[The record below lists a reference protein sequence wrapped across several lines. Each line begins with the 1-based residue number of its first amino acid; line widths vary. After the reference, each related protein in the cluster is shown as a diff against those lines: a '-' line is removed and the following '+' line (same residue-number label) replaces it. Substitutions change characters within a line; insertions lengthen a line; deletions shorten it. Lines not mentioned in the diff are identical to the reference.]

1 MNILDG
7 DLNVVASQSYQGTAP
22 RYEAVIFEFD
32 AAEGEYV
39 EVALTSSDCL
49 SLSEVEVF
57 GYSISPPP
65 INLARLANVVASQ
78 SSLCWDGKPWRAID
92 GNKNQSWVS
101 RVQVDGCIF
110 EPLNLFLSKL

>member
-22 RYEAVIFEFD
+22 RYEAVTFEFD

-57 GYSISPPP
+57 GYSIMPPA
-65 INLARLANVVASQ
+65 ISLVSSGVAQASQ
-78 SSLCWDGKPWRAID
+78 SSTCHGGPPGRAID
-92 GNKNQSWVS
+92 GK
-101 RVQVDGCIF
+101 
-110 EPLNLFLSKL
+110 